1 MSLVPE
7 RALRRGLRL
16 TAFARAGAVIDLV
29 TVPLFTWLIGLP
41 AYGVYLVMAAA
52 VTLGSGSLDLAMATV
67 LQRVVP
73 RAESPEAA
81 ARAIKAA
88 LLLAVLPGCVIAIA
102 VLLFATAIATQISA
116 APAQRATLAT
126 AVRIFVLAFPL
137 TAFVEVAAAAVRAA
151 RVFGPEIRLRVLWE
165 QLLRVGLAL
174 VLYPAI
180 GWLALPVAHVV
191 SLAAMAVLALQLAGR
206 VHGVSVWSARP
217 AAADFR
223 RLAGLGVAF
232 IPANLARRA
241 LADLPPIILDRL
253 IPGAGGATAAALY
266 GIARK
271 LASVVQLAGTVF
283 GYVLAPLTT
292 AAARAGEA
300 ARLYVH
306 ASRLA
311 LLVAVPLGA
320 VVAIA
325 AAPLLAIFIPSAVA
339 AAPIAAILIAGRT
352 IEAAASPAT
361 ALVEMLGPRRWPVL
375 NAVAAAGSALAA
387 AALLPHDARDLAI
400 AVSIGLSAA
409 SLFALVQANWL
420 VRQQAGS

>member
-1 MSLVPE
+1 M
-7 RALRRGLRL
+7 
-16 TAFARAGAVIDLV
+16 
-29 TVPLFTWLIGLP
+29 
-41 AYGVYLVMAAA
+41 
-52 VTLGSGSLDLAMATV
+52 
-67 LQRVVP
+67 
-73 RAESPEAA
+73 
-81 ARAIKAA
+81 
-88 LLLAVLPGCVIAIA
+88 LPGCVIAIA

-126 AVRIFVLAFPL
+126 AVRIFALAFPL

-165 QLLRVGLAL
+165 QLLRVGAGAGA
-174 VLYPAI
+174 VPGYWD
-180 GWLALPVAHVV
+180 GWRCPSRTSSRWRRWRCWRCGWRGGCTAFR
-191 SLAAMAVLALQLAGR
+191 SG
-206 VHGVSVWSARP
+206 SARP

-241 LADLPPIILDRL
+241 LADLPPIVLDRL

-283 GYVLAPLTT
+283 TYVLAPLTT

-300 ARLYVH
+300 ARLYAH

-320 VVAIA
+320 VVAVA
-325 AAPLLAIFIPSAVA
+325 AAPLLAIFIPSALA

-352 IEAAASPAT
+352 VEAAASPAT

-387 AALLPHDARDLAI
+387 AALLPHDARGLAI
-400 AVSIGLSAA
+400 AVSIGLSAG
-409 SLFALVQANWL
+409 SLLALAQARRL